1 MDIQTAKLELM
12 QLLLQTQKES
22 LLKKLKDVFD
32 EEQVDWS
39 QDLSKEEQEEIEL
52 GLLQAGDGNL
62 KSNASVMRH
71 FEKWH

>member
-1 MDIQTAKLELM
+1 MDIQSTKLELM

-22 LLKKLKDVFD
+22 LLKKLKNVFD

-39 QDLSKEEQEEIEL
+39 QDLSKEEQDEIEL
-52 GLLQAGDGNL
+52 GLLQAEEGNI
-62 KSNASVMRH
+62 KSNSTVMKK